1 MKTIPILFVLSLS
14 GCTTAYMKKKHDE
27 LHSRYDSPLPPGTEV
42 LEDIPLESN
51 AAVAR
56 AADYKAY
63 PVSRYVDPANKDV
76 MHERHVIYRRERP
89 ETWRLRPDPDKKIL
103 LGPTVGLRNPIA
115 LNRPVSQELNAELN
129 RQKIVT
135 RELLKLREHAEMGDA
150 RARQLL
156 MAAEKM
162 DRQSDE
168 MLEQIRSYNAQLD
181 AVRKDVDALK
191 RQDRPAPAPPLAP
204 AGDAGKT
211 PATPGNVPPLI
222 APEVRRG
229 ELPKEGNSGGI
240 KPR

>member
-1 MKTIPILFVLSLS
+1 MKTILILFALSLCS
-14 GCTTAYMKKKHDE
+14 CTTAYMQKKHDE

-103 LGPTVGLRNPIA
+103 IGPTVGLRNPIA

-135 RELLKLREHAEMGDA
+135 RELLKLREHAELGDA

-156 MAAEKM
+156 QTAEKM

-181 AVRKDVDALK
+181 AVKKDVDELK
-191 RQDRPAPAPPLAP
+191 RQGRSIPAPTQVIPQGESKAPP
-204 AGDAGKT
+204 
-211 PATPGNVPPLI
+211 ATDEVPPLI
-222 APEVRRG
+222 APDVRRG
-229 ELPKEGNSGGI
+229 ELPKEGSSGGI

>member
-1 MKTIPILFVLSLS
+1 MKAIPILAALSLCS
-14 GCTTAYMKKKHDE
+14 CSTGYLKKKHDE
-27 LHSRYDSPLPPGTEV
+27 LHSRYDSPLPPGTQV
-42 LEDIPLESN
+42 LEDIPMESN

-89 ETWRLRPDPDKKIL
+89 ETWRLRPDPEKKIL

-115 LNRPVSQELNAELN
+115 LDRPVSQELNAELN

-135 RELLKLREHAEMGDA
+135 RELLKRREHAEMGDA

-156 MAAEKM
+156 MTAEKM
-162 DRQSDE
+162 GRQSDE
-168 MLEQIRSYNAQLD
+168 MLEQIRSYNSQLD
-181 AVRKDVDALK
+181 SVRKDVDELK
-191 RQDRPAPAPPLAP
+191 RQGAPVPAPPKVVHQEESKAP
-204 AGDAGKT
+204 SEQSA
-211 PATPGNVPPLI
+211 PPLI
-222 APEVRRG
+222 APDVKRG
-229 ELPKEGNSGGI
+229 ELPKEGSAGGI

>member
-1 MKTIPILFVLSLS
+1 MKTIPILFALSLS

-56 AADYKAY
+56 APDYKAY

-89 ETWRLRPDPDKKIL
+89 ESWRLRPDPDKKIL

-115 LNRPVSQELNAELN
+115 LNRPVSQELNAELS
-129 RQKIVT
+129 RQKNVT
-135 RELLKLREHAEMGDA
+135 RELLKLREHAEKGDA

-156 MAAEKM
+156 MTAGKM
-162 DRQSDE
+162 ERQSDE
-168 MLEQIRSYNAQLD
+168 MLEQIRSHNARLD
-181 AVRKDVDALK
+181 AVKKDVDELK
-191 RQDRPAPAPPLAP
+191 AQGRSTPAPPPASFREESKAP
-204 AGDAGKT
+204 
-211 PATPGNVPPLI
+211 PAPEEAPPLI
-222 APEVRRG
+222 APDVRRG
-229 ELPKEGNSGGI
+229 ELPKEGSSGGI
-240 KPR
+240 KQR

>member
-1 MKTIPILFVLSLS
+1 MKTIPILLTLTLS

-63 PVSRYVDPANKDV
+63 PVSRYVDPANKEV

-129 RQKIVT
+129 RQKVVT

-156 MAAEKM
+156 MTAEKM

-168 MLEQIRSYNAQLD
+168 MLDQIRSYNAQLD

-191 RQDRPAPAPPLAP
+191 RQDRSTPPPPPAP
-204 AGDAGKT
+204 AGDEDKAA
-211 PATPGNVPPLI
+211 PAPENVPPLI
-222 APEVRRG
+222 APDVRRG

>member
-1 MKTIPILFVLSLS
+1 MKTIPILFALSLS

-27 LHSRYDSPLPPGTEV
+27 LHSRYDSPLPPGTEL

-63 PVSRYVDPANKDV
+63 PVSRYVDPANKEV
-76 MHERHVIYRRERP
+76 MHERHAIYRRERP

-115 LNRPVSQELNAELN
+115 LNRPVSQELNAELS
-129 RQKIVT
+129 RQRIVT

-156 MAAEKM
+156 MTAEKM

-168 MLEQIRSYNAQLD
+168 MLAQIRSYNAQLD
-181 AVRKDVDALK
+181 AVKKDVDELK
-191 RQDRPAPAPPLAP
+191 RQAGTTPPPVPPTPPEGNRPPSV
-204 AGDAGKT
+204 
-211 PATPGNVPPLI
+211 PGEAPPLI
-222 APEVRRG
+222 APDVKRG
-229 ELPKEGNSGGI
+229 ELPKEGSSGGI
-240 KPR
+240 QPR

>member
-1 MKTIPILFVLSLS
+1 MKTIPILFALTLS
-14 GCTTAYMKKKHDE
+14 GCSTAYMKKKHDE
-27 LHSRYDSPLPPGTEV
+27 LHSRYDSPLPPGTEL
-42 LEDIPLESN
+42 LEDIPMESN

-63 PVSRYVDPANKDV
+63 PVSRYVDPANKEV

-103 LGPTVGLRNPIA
+103 IGPTVGLRNPIA

-156 MAAEKM
+156 MTAEKM

-168 MLEQIRSYNAQLD
+168 MLERIRSYNAQLE
-181 AVRKDVDALK
+181 AVRKDVDDLK
-191 RQDRPAPAPPLAP
+191 RQSSSAPSIHAPEAEGGGKEAPP
-204 AGDAGKT
+204 AGKDE
-211 PATPGNVPPLI
+211 PLI
-222 APEVRRG
+222 TPKVRTG
-229 ELPKEGNSGGI
+229 ELPKEGSSGGI
-240 KPR
+240 QSR

>member
-1 MKTIPILFVLSLS
+1 MKTIPILFALTLS
-14 GCTTAYMKKKHDE
+14 GCSTAYMKKKHDE
-27 LHSRYDSPLPPGTEV
+27 LHSRYDSPLPPGTEL
-42 LEDIPLESN
+42 LEDIPMESN

-63 PVSRYVDPANKDV
+63 PVSRYVDPANKEV

-103 LGPTVGLRNPIA
+103 IGPTVGLRNPIA

-156 MAAEKM
+156 MTAEKM
-162 DRQSDE
+162 DRQGDE
-168 MLEQIRSYNAQLD
+168 MLERIRSYNAQLD
-181 AVRKDVDALK
+181 AVRKDVDELK
-191 RQDRPAPAPPLAP
+191 RQSRTTPSIHTPEPEGEGEKAPA
-204 AGDAGKT
+204 AGENGSLT
-211 PATPGNVPPLI
+211 T
-222 APEVRRG
+222 PEVRRG
-229 ELPKEGNSGGI
+229 ELPKEGSPGGVQS
-240 KPR
+240 R

>member
-1 MKTIPILFVLSLS
+1 MKTIPILLAFTLS

-27 LHSRYDSPLPPGTEV
+27 LHSRYGSPLPPGTEV

-156 MAAEKM
+156 MTAEKM

-168 MLEQIRSYNAQLD
+168 MLEQIRSYNSQLD

-191 RQDRPAPAPPLAP
+191 RKDPPAPAPPPAP
-204 AGDAGKT
+204 AGDAGKA
-211 PATPGNVPPLI
+211 PSAPENAPPLV
-222 APEVRRG
+222 APDVRRG

>member
-1 MKTIPILFVLSLS
+1 MKTIPILFALTLS
-14 GCTTAYMKKKHDE
+14 GCTTAHMKKKHDE

-42 LEDIPLESN
+42 LEDIPMESN

-63 PVSRYVDPANKDV
+63 PVSRYVDPANKEV

-103 LGPTVGLRNPIA
+103 IGPTVGLRNPIA

-156 MAAEKM
+156 MTAEKM

-168 MLEQIRSYNAQLD
+168 MLERIRSYNAQLD
-181 AVRKDVDALK
+181 AVRKDVDDLK
-191 RQDRPAPAPPLAP
+191 RQSRSAPSIHAPEPE
-204 AGDAGKT
+204 GEGKEIPPT
-211 PATPGNVPPLI
+211 GKNEPLI
-222 APEVRRG
+222 TPEVRKG
-229 ELPKEGNSGGI
+229 ELPKEGSPGGVQS
-240 KPR
+240 R

>member
-1 MKTIPILFVLSLS
+1 MKTIPILFALSLS
-14 GCTTAYMKKKHDE
+14 GCTTAYMKKKHDD
-27 LHSRYDSPLPPGTEV
+27 LHSRYDSPLPPGTEL
-42 LEDIPLESN
+42 LEDIPMESN

-63 PVSRYVDPANKDV
+63 PVSRYVDPANKEV

-103 LGPTVGLRNPIA
+103 IGPTVGLRNPIA

-156 MAAEKM
+156 KTAEKM

-168 MLEQIRSYNAQLD
+168 MLERIRSYNAQLD
-181 AVRKDVDALK
+181 AVRKDVDDLK
-191 RQDRPAPAPPLAP
+191 RQSRSAPSIHAPEPDGEGKKEPA
-204 AGDAGKT
+204 AGDHRSLT
-211 PATPGNVPPLI
+211 T
-222 APEVRRG
+222 PEVRMG
-229 ELPKEGNSGGI
+229 ELPKEGSPGGVQS
-240 KPR
+240 R